1 MIGDGSRI
9 GLVHAEGLS
18 DEQRAATAWLRERT
32 ADARVVPVVDLDG
45 NAGAFDV
52 LWWHRAAPLD
62 DVPTESVAEPL
73 ADFLAD
79 GGTLLL
85 TLRAMGAVEALG
97 VDPVP
102 PDGVG
107 VESVTEPVGVLWRRL
122 YDDHPA
128 VSGFD
133 SRRIPVCDRGAVPA
147 ARYED
152 VVPSRGE
159 VLASTV
165 RGGHDAPREMCVV
178 SWDRGSVLGVGAP
191 LSFAGPAAPE
201 VAEARS
207 AFVAGCLSA
216 LADTPTGPSRP
227 TGMADLADLRARFAG
242 DPHRPR
248 YHFTPPA
255 NWLNDPNGLIRWNGR
270 YHLFYQYNPAGPFHN
285 TIHWGHAT
293 SEDLLHWRDEPVAL
307 APSPDGPD
315 RDGCWSGCA
324 VDDDGT
330 PTILY
335 TGGDGRRQLPCLATS
350 ADPRLGTWNKD
361 PDNPVIAAPPSDLDL
376 LSTEHWAVE
385 FRDHAVWRDGDTWYQ
400 LIGSGVVDEGG
411 AVLLYSSPDL
421 REWEYEG
428 PLLVG
433 DDGHGTVWEC
443 PELLDLGD
451 RSLLHVSNY
460 EDVVY
465 FLGDLTDGA
474 FEITTRGVL
483 DHGDFYAPQSLRDG
497 DRLLTWGWLPET
509 RDERAQWDAGWSGAL
524 SLPRVLS
531 LDGDGR
537 LRQRP
542 AEEVTDLR
550 TRRVAAAVPNAL
562 DNERRALD
570 AGGRTLEIDLEIA
583 LDDAEAFELSVFES
597 ADRGERTAVRYH
609 SEGEVVVDRS
619 ASSRT
624 GVGTADAQRMPA
636 TPYDEPLS
644 LRAFLDGSVIE
655 LYTNGRRCLTSRVY
669 PEADSTGISVAAEGG
684 RASLTV
690 DIWELE
696 PAVAPASS
704 AGRGPR

>member
-9 GLVHAEGLS
+9 GLVHSEGAS
-18 DEQRAATAWLRERT
+18 DEQRAAAAWLREQ
-32 ADARVVPVVDLDG
+32 AAGARVVPAADLDG
-45 NAGAFDV
+45 NADSFDV
-52 LWWHRAAPLD
+52 LWWHRDAPLD
-62 DVPTESVAEPL
+62 DVASVVEPL
-73 ADFLAD
+73 AGFLAD
-79 GGTLLL
+79 GGNLLL
-85 TLRAMGAVEALG
+85 SLRAMGAVEALG
-97 VDPVP
+97 IDSVP
-102 PDGVG
+102 PDAVG
-107 VESVTEPVGVLWRRL
+107 VESVTEPVGPLWRRL

-128 VSGFD
+128 VSAFD
-133 SRRIPVCDRGAVPA
+133 SHRIPTCDRGAVPT
-147 ARYED
+147 ARYEG

-165 RGGHDAPREMCVV
+165 RGGHDVPQEMRVV
-178 SWDRGSVLGVGAP
+178 SWDGGSVLGVGAP
-191 LSFAGPAAPE
+191 LSFAEPAAPG

-207 AFVAGCLSA
+207 AFTAGCLSA
-216 LADTPTGPSRP
+216 FAHDPTGPSRP
-227 TGMADLADLRARFAG
+227 TSTAEFEGLRTRLAG

-285 TIHWGHAT
+285 LIHWGHAT
-293 SEDLLHWRDEPVAL
+293 SEDLLHWQDEPVAL
-307 APSPDGPD
+307 APSPEGPD

-324 VDDDGT
+324 VDDGGT

-335 TGGDGRRQLPCLATS
+335 TGGNGRRQRPCLATS
-350 ADPRLGTWNKD
+350 ADPRLETWQKD

-376 LSTEHWAVE
+376 LSTEHWEVE

-421 REWEYEG
+421 RAWEYEG

-465 FLGDLTDGA
+465 FLGGIHEGA
-474 FEITTRGVL
+474 FEVEARGVL

-509 RDERAQWDAGWSGAL
+509 RGERAQWHAGWSGAL

-531 LDGDGR
+531 LGDDGR

-542 AEEVTDLR
+542 AAEATDLR
-550 TRRVAAAVPNAL
+550 TRRVAAGVPDAL
-562 DNERRALD
+562 NDERRALD
-570 AGGRTLEIDLEIA
+570 ASGRTLEIDLEVA

-597 ADRGERTAVRYH
+597 ADRAERTAIRYTR
-609 SEGEVVVDRS
+609 EAEVVVDRS
-619 ASSRT
+619 ASSRA
-624 GVGTADAQRMPA
+624 GVGADDAQRMPA

-655 LYTNGRRCLTSRVY
+655 LYANGRRCLTSRVY
-669 PEADSTGISVAAEGG
+669 PEADSTGISVAAEEG

-690 DIWELE
+690 DVWELE
-696 PAVAPASS
+696 PAITPAS
-704 AGRGPR
+704 AADRGPR